1 MFVKVGESIV
11 NLELVKEMRAMEHLN
26 DLYIK
31 VYYTDNSDSVIEVKN
46 PQNILNYI
54 VDLTKGDE

>member
-11 NLELVKEMRAMEHLN
+11 NLELVKKMRAMEQLN

-31 VYYTDNSDSVIEVKN
+31 VYYTDDSDSVIEVKN

-54 VDLTKGDE
+54 VDLTKGDK